1 MTDTTTKTDTGTI
14 TEQDRVRLAP
24 GVMLRHDRARD
35 QWTLLAP
42 ERVLVLDEVA
52 LDVVRACTA
61 DAASVGTGIDHLAAQ
76 FEAPRAEIAED
87 VLELLRTL
95 RDRGFIT
102 S

>member
-1 MTDTTTKTDTGTI
+1 MTDTTTNLTTGAI
-14 TEQDRVRLAP
+14 TEEDTVRLAP
-24 GVMLRHDRARD
+24 GVMLRHDRTRG

-52 LDVVRACTA
+52 LDVVRACTG
-61 DAASVGTGIDHLAAQ
+61 DAASVGAGIDRLAAQ
-76 FEAPRAEIAED
+76 FEAPRAEIADD
-87 VLELLRTL
+87 VLDLLRTL

>member
-1 MTDTTTKTDTGTI
+1 MTDAI

-24 GVMLRHDRARD
+24 GVLLRHDRTRD

-52 LDVVRACTA
+52 LDVVRTCTT
-61 DAASVGTGIDHLAAQ
+61 DGTSVGTGIDRLAVQ
-76 FEAPRAEIAED
+76 FAAPRAEIADD
-87 VLELLRTL
+87 VLDLLRTM
-95 RDRGFIT
+95 RERGFIT

>member
-1 MTDTTTKTDTGTI
+1 MTVVTV
-14 TEQDRVRLAP
+14 TEQDYFRLAP
-24 GVMLRHDRARD
+24 GVVLRHDRTRD

-52 LDVVRACTA
+52 LDVVRACTG
-61 DAASVGTGIDHLAAQ
+61 DGISVGTGIDRLAAQ
-76 FEAPRAEIAED
+76 FAAPRAEIADD

-95 RDRGFIT
+95 RERGFIT

>member
-1 MTDTTTKTDTGTI
+1 MTDAATDAI

-24 GVMLRHDRARD
+24 GVMLRHDRTRD

-52 LDVVRACTA
+52 LEVVRACTGE
-61 DAASVGTGIDHLAAQ
+61 AASVGTGIDRLAAQ

-95 RDRGFIT
+95 RDRGFIA